1 MHLVLDAMKYRKE
14 NHIIRPDMINMQME
28 SRGMLKK
35 NPDVQEKLLQETQ
48 DVDRNLD
55 GKPLTYKVILNKHY
69 MDMVVSETLR
79 KWSVAPAMDRMCT
92 DDITYELKTGQKLEI
107 RKSDAI
113 LIPALDY
120 LDARLIVNCEG
131 YLTITCLGHMC
142 NTYTNCRKFY
152 KAGRKFV
159 RQSEL
164 LQKGS
169 NCIERW
175 RRARRATTVREYL
188 IGFWVIRELK
198 LSFNLKACACVSKAK
213 VLLRV
218 ALMTYFRFDL
228 MVNNLKLN
236 WSGLDK
242 LSKQNKIH
250 KLHYLAL
257 AIRHLMA
264 AVLKM

>member
-28 SRGMLKK
+28 ARGKMGQCFLFFFAGFEIAASLLCLIAHEVIE

-55 GKPLTYKVILNKHY
+55 DKPLTYKVILNKHY

-131 YLTITCLGHMC
+131 YLTITCLGH
-142 NTYTNCRKFY
+142 NAIPILIAASSTKQDESLSGNLNYY
-152 KAGRKFV
+152 K
-159 RQSEL
+159 
-164 LQKGS
+164 
-169 NCIERW
+169 
-175 RRARRATTVREYL
+175 
-188 IGFWVIRELK
+188 
-198 LSFNLKACACVSKAK
+198 K
-213 VLLRV
+213 VQIVLNDGAEHVGLLR
-218 ALMTYFRFDL
+218 LLLKITSKLQTNFRFDL
-228 MVNNLKLN
+228 MVNNLKQN

-257 AIRHLMA
+257 AIDHLMA
-264 AVLKM
+264 AVLVW